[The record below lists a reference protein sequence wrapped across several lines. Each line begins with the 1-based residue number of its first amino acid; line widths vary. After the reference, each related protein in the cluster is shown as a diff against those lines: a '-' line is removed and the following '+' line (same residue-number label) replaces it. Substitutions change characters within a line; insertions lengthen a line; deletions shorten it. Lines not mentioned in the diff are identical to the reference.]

1 MAETPV
7 PGSGPAPIGSAAPSP
22 VHGGWTAPGRAS
34 GAIGIAGLLAVWEV
48 LALTVLRPS
57 GVVPTPV
64 AILQQ
69 MWADRGLYPP
79 NLATTVSEAGWGWLI
94 GNALAIVL
102 AFAAIQVPAAEKALV
117 RVAVAT
123 YALPIIAVAPILQ
136 VTMSG
141 SAPKITL
148 AALAVFFTTMTGTL
162 LGLRSADRAMLD
174 VVRACGGGKL
184 AQLRKVRIMAALPS
198 IFAGLRIAAPAAV
211 LGAIVGEW
219 MGGQNGLGIAM
230 VASEQ
235 SAQVAR
241 TWGLAIV
248 SAGVGGLAYVLTSL
262 AGSFLLPWA
271 NQGRRAGGS
280 R

>member
-1 MAETPV
+1 M
-7 PGSGPAPIGSAAPSP
+7 PGSGLAPVGPIEPSP
-22 VHGGWTAPGRAS
+22 WRGGSWSAPGWAS
-34 GAIGIAGLLAVWEV
+34 GAIGIAGLLVVWEV
-48 LALTVLRPS
+48 LALTVLRQS

-69 MWADRGLYPP
+69 MWADRDLYPP
-79 NLATTVSEAGWGWLI
+79 NLLTTVSEAGWGWLV
-94 GNALAIVL
+94 GNTLAIVL

-136 VTMSG
+136 VTLSG
-141 SAPKITL
+141 SAPKIAL

-198 IFAGLRIAAPAAV
+198 VFAGLRIAAPAAV

-248 SAGVGGLAYVLTSL
+248 SAGVGGLAYMLTSL
-262 AGSFLLPWA
+262 AGSLLLPWA